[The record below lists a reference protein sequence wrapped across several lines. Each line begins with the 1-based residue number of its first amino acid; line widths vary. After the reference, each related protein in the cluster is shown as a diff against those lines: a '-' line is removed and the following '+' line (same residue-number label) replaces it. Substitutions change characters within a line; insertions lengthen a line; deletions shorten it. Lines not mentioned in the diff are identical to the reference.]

1 VRKSKKNPGKFNWDR
16 DYDFFLKTV
25 NINGQFIVPSLCFFL
40 CVIIKS
46 PRNSINGTT
55 MIFLGGEL
63 NAPKRQAQGH
73 LKDVLHDF
81 AHE

>member
-1 VRKSKKNPGKFNWDR
+1 MCKLLKKSYMLSIVHD
-16 DYDFFLKTV
+16 
-25 NINGQFIVPSLCFFL
+25 INGQSIVPSLFSFL

-63 NAPKRQAQGH
+63 NAPKRQAQRH